1 MLAFFFL
8 GLPAHHLSMA
18 SDNCDLLIVGAGING
33 AGMARDAALR
43 GLDVVI
49 CERGDIAGATS
60 SASTKLIH
68 GGLRYLEQGAFALVR
83 ESLREREVLG
93 RIAAHLVRP
102 QRFIVPHTG
111 ERPAW
116 QLALGLTLYD
126 WLAGHSTLPR
136 SERLPRDFPPLA
148 MLRQPVPG
156 AHAYYDLQV
165 DDARLTLANLLDAHA
180 LGARV
185 LTRCALRHVAPA
197 QRGWRCRLEG
207 RTGEYEVTA
216 RCVVNVAGPW
226 MPEVEALRGIHS
238 PMRLRLVQGT
248 HIVVPRLHDGED
260 AWLLQQADRRVVF
273 TIPWGERFHLVGTT
287 ETELSSTAA
296 LGVTAAERSY
306 LLETLTRVFDVVVGE
321 ADIRHEF
328 CGMRPLIDGTG
339 SARTASRE
347 YRLNLEQD
355 AQGRGWL
362 SVQGGKL
369 TTYRRLAETAVDR
382 LCGLF
387 GNRNPCTTA
396 QRPLPGSDGM
406 TGRGHAELT
415 RRLALRWPG
424 LAADWLHALAA
435 RHGTVAETLVREAM
449 DGGGPGRD
457 FGGGLREAEV
467 RWCARHEWAIDAED
481 VLWRRTRCG
490 LDMTA
495 AQRSEFV
502 AWWDGQRAAGTA
514 A

>member
-1 MLAFFFL
+1 
-8 GLPAHHLSMA
+8 MA
-18 SDNCDLLIVGAGING
+18 SDTCDLLIVGAGING
-33 AGMARDAALR
+33 AGIARDAALR
-43 GLDVVI
+43 GLDVVV

-111 ERPAW
+111 ERPPW
-116 QLALGLTLYD
+116 LLALGLTFYD
-126 WLAGHSTLPR
+126 WLAGNSTLPR
-136 SERLPRDFPPLA
+136 SERLAHGSPPLGK
-148 MLRQPVPG
+148 LRRPVPG

-165 DDARLTLANLLDAHA
+165 DDARLTLTNLLDAQA

-185 LTRCALRHVAPA
+185 LTRCALRQVVAVP
-197 QRGWRCRLEG
+197 RGWRCLLGG
-207 RTGEYEVTA
+207 RGGEHEIMA

-226 MPEVEALRGIHS
+226 MPEVEALRGAQS
-238 PMRLRLVQGT
+238 PTRLRLVQGT
-248 HIVVPRLHDGED
+248 HIIVPRLHDGDD

-273 TIPWGERFHLVGTT
+273 AIPWGERFHLVGTT
-287 ETELSSTAA
+287 ETELTSTGA

-306 LLETLTRVFDVVVGE
+306 LLGTLTRVFDVAVGE

-328 CGMRPLIDGTG
+328 CGMRPLIGGTG

-347 YRLNLEQD
+347 YRVNLKQD
-355 AQGRGWL
+355 AQGRGWM

-382 LCGLF
+382 LSGLF
-387 GNRNPCTTA
+387 GNSNACTTA

-406 TGRGHAELT
+406 SAGGRVELT

-424 LAADWLHALAA
+424 IAADWLHALTA
-435 RHGTVAETLVREAM
+435 RHGAVAERLVKEAV
-449 DGGGPGRD
+449 DEGGPGRD
-457 FGGGLREAEV
+457 FGGGLHEAEV
-467 RWCARHEWAIDAED
+467 RWCARHEWAREADD

-490 LDMTA
+490 LEMTA
-495 AQRSEFV
+495 VQRAEFS
-502 AWWDGQRAAGTA
+502 AWWNSQRTA
-514 A
+514 